1 MSIVRSLK
9 TKTGF
14 PHRILRSKKGRK
26 PAKKYHGRKA
36 LLPYRQKREQLHLKA
51 LESDA

>member
-1 MSIVRSLK
+1 MPIVKSLK
-9 TKTGF
+9 TKTGY
-14 PHRILRSKKGRK
+14 PHRVHRSRKGRK

-36 LLPYRQKREQLHLKA
+36 LLPYRQKREQLHIKA